1 MVNCQIY
8 QENRS
13 LALRGQNANDPHRAQ
28 YNEIKRIGLINK
40 KHESKFIKPMF
51 IQTEVKIKRK
61 FYVYPNA
68 SNESV
73 LPEFKPISDA
83 QIKKINEII
92 RELKSTSKVQFKST
106 NDNRKGRILD
116 SVPEASLTENS
127 KKDDAQFEKNC
138 SQGGTCEFFFYC
150 WMVGGLLEGSCGG
163 LLKSCCHRVAKAG
176 LLGVQ
181 DSNSIEYSANEGHSF
196 GPVINDESK
205 CLKSANSI
213 TQLRNSY

>member
-1 MVNCQIY
+1 
-8 QENRS
+8 
-13 LALRGQNANDPHRAQ
+13 
-28 YNEIKRIGLINK
+28 
-40 KHESKFIKPMF
+40 MF

-61 FYVYPNA
+61 YAYA

-92 RELKSTSKVQFKST
+92 RELKSTNKVQFPST
-106 NDNRKGRILD
+106 NEKRKGRLLD
-116 SVPEASLTENS
+116 NVPEASFTENS
-127 KKDDAQFEKNC
+127 KNDETQFDNNC

-181 DSNSIEYSANEGHSF
+181 DSNSIEYSASEGHSF

-213 TQLRNSY
+213 TQLRNSYYIRVIASDFYY